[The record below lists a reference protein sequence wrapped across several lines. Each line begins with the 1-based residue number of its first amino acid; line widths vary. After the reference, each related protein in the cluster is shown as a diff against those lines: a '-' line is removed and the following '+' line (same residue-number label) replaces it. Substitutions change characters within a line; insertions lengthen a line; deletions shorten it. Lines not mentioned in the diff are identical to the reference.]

1 MKTQCSQKYVQDT
14 FLPGKSHGQRR
25 LTGYSPK
32 GHKELDMTER
42 LSNSNSIKYPQF
54 YYLIPLEELGEDQS
68 VVITTRVNQIRQW
81 PKIFSVKVIFARM

>member
-1 MKTQCSQKYVQDT
+1 M
-14 FLPGKSHGQRR
+14 
-25 LTGYSPK
+25 
-32 GHKELDMTER
+32 
-42 LSNSNSIKYPQF
+42 KYPQF